1 MPRRYA
7 WLFFVAAVVLLGL
20 AIVRLAWDVSDLPD
34 WLQPA
39 GLCALAVGCAAWTLP
54 NNPNL

>member
-7 WLFFVAAVVLLGL
+7 WLFFVASAVLLFL
-20 AIVRLAWDVSDLPD
+20 AIVRLAWDVNGIPD
-34 WLQPA
+34 WLEPA
-39 GLCALAVGCAAWTLP
+39 GLMALAVGCACWTLP

>member
-7 WLFFVAAVVLLGL
+7 WLFFVAGALLLFL
-20 AIVRLAWDVSDLPD
+20 AIVRLAWSVGDLPD
-34 WLQPA
+34 WLEPA
-39 GLCALAVGCAAWTLP
+39 GLMAIAIGGACWTLP

>member
-7 WLFFVAAVVLLGL
+7 WMFFVSAVVLLFL
-20 AIVRLAWDVSDLPD
+20 AVAQMAWNISALPV

-54 NNPNL
+54 GNPNL